1 MEIFGVVNASPDSL
15 AKFSVVTNEK
25 EAMEYGAKLLAEGAD
40 HLDVG
45 AQASHGDAAFVQ
57 PDQEWSIV
65 DPVLKGLLK
74 LGVDISIDTWQVD
87 TARNALDAGANVLNA
102 SDALQSDEMI
112 ELAAERE
119 IQVILPFMLGP
130 DPRHLKHVHGDP
142 VQVMV
147 DWFDLQL
154 ERATKWGIRER
165 ITLDPGT
172 GFSPR
177 HWDWDERYQYQKAIY
192 AGLDRLRVFELP
204 IYVPIAWKQ
213 TPDRLELVDLALS
226 QDVEFVRAHIP
237 RQIRERHEAVLNG
250 KPIPITETWS
260 GYD

>member
-1 MEIFGVVNASPDSL
+1 MEIFGVVNASRDSL
-15 AKFSVVTNEK
+15 AKFSVVTIEEDAK
-25 EAMEYGAKLLAEGAD
+25 EYGAKLLAQGAD

-45 AQASHGDAAFVQ
+45 AQASHGDAAFVK
-57 PDQEWSIV
+57 PEQEWQIV
-65 DPVLKGLLK
+65 EPVLQGLLK
-74 LGVDISIDTWQVD
+74 LEADVSIDTWQVD
-87 TARNALDAGANVLNA
+87 TARRALDAGAKVLNA

-119 IQVILPFMLGP
+119 VQVILPFMLGP

-147 DWFDLQL
+147 DWFDIQL
-154 ERATKWGIRER
+154 ERAAKWGIRDR
-165 ITLDPGT
+165 LTLDPGT
-172 GFSPR
+172 GFSPP
-177 HWDWDERYQYQKAIY
+177 HWEWKERYQYQKAIY
-192 AGLDRLRVFELP
+192 GGLNRLRVFELP

-237 RQIRERHEAVLNG
+237 QQIRERHEALRNG
-250 KPIPITETWS
+250 EPIPVTETWN

>member
-15 AKFSVVTNEK
+15 AKFSVVTNEEDAK
-25 EAMEYGAKLLAEGAD
+25 EYGAKLLAQGAD

-45 AQASHGDAAFVQ
+45 AQASHGDAAFVK
-57 PDQEWSIV
+57 PEQEWQIV
-65 DPVLKGLLK
+65 EPVLQGLLK
-74 LGVDISIDTWQVD
+74 LEADVSIDTWQVD
-87 TARNALDAGANVLNA
+87 TARRALDAGAKVLNA

-119 IQVILPFMLGP
+119 VQVILPFMLGP

-154 ERATKWGIRER
+154 ERAAKGGIRDR
-165 ITLDPGT
+165 LTLDPGT
-172 GFSPR
+172 GFSPP
-177 HWDWDERYQYQKAIY
+177 HWEWKERYQYQKAIY
-192 AGLDRLRVFELP
+192 GGLNRLRVFELP

-237 RQIRERHEAVLNG
+237 QQIRERHEALRNG
-250 KPIPITETWS
+250 EPIPVTETWS
-260 GYD
+260 GYE

>member
-15 AKFSVVTNEK
+15 AKFSVVTNAEDAK
-25 EAMEYGAKLLAEGAD
+25 EYGAKLLAQGAD

-45 AQASHGDAAFVQ
+45 AQASHGDAAFVK
-57 PDQEWSIV
+57 PEQEWQIV
-65 DPVLKGLLK
+65 EPGLQGLLK
-74 LGVDISIDTWQVD
+74 LEADVSIDTWQVD
-87 TARNALDAGANVLNA
+87 TARRALDAGAKVLNA

-119 IQVILPFMLGP
+119 VQVILPFMLGP

-154 ERATKWGIRER
+154 ERAAKWGIRDR
-165 ITLDPGT
+165 LTLDPGT
-172 GFSPR
+172 GFSPP
-177 HWDWDERYQYQKAIY
+177 HWEWKERYQYQKAIY
-192 AGLDRLRVFELP
+192 GGLNRLRVFELP

-237 RQIRERHEAVLNG
+237 QQIRERHEALRNG
-250 KPIPITETWS
+250 EPIPVTETWS
-260 GYD
+260 GYE

>member
-15 AKFSVVTNEK
+15 AKFSVVTNEEDAK
-25 EAMEYGAKLLAEGAD
+25 EYGAKLLAQGAD

-45 AQASHGDAAFVQ
+45 AQASHGDAAFVK
-57 PDQEWSIV
+57 PEQEWQIV
-65 DPVLKGLLK
+65 EQVLQGLLK
-74 LGVDISIDTWQVD
+74 LEADVSIDTWQVD
-87 TARNALDAGANVLNA
+87 TARRALDAGAKVLNA

-119 IQVILPFMLGP
+119 VQVILPFMLGP

-154 ERATKWGIRER
+154 DRAAKWGIRDR
-165 ITLDPGT
+165 LTLDPGT
-172 GFSPR
+172 GFSPP
-177 HWDWDERYQYQKAIY
+177 HWEWKERSQYQKAIY
-192 AGLDRLRVFELP
+192 GGLNRLRVFELP

-237 RQIRERHEAVLNG
+237 QQIRERHEALRNG
-250 KPIPITETWS
+250 EPIPVTETWS
-260 GYD
+260 GYE